1 MNLTTWLGLGF
12 VLLLTIAGLAAVW
25 ATLRRIGSSTL
36 DDDAKR
42 KWGLLIGLSPGAGTY
57 AWLRRDELLGH
68 GGDGADGESA
78 DGADGNGAD
87 GAANPPGA

>member
-1 MNLTTWLGLGF
+1 MNLTSWLGLGF

-25 ATLRRIGSSTL
+25 VTLRRIGGSTL

-68 GGDGADGESA
+68 GDDGADGDDT
-78 DGADGNGAD
+78 DGADGGEP
-87 GAANPPGA
+87 GGTNPPGV